1 MSNWAG
7 KLVSMCLCKGT
18 ELLAIARSRILFPIG
33 RLALF
38 EGGGTPG
45 VASDFWIP
53 AHQEPPLRNQVTALR
68 AHLLASSL
76 ETQDEEPCTDG
87 RPD

>member
-1 MSNWAG
+1 MPNCAG

-18 ELLAIARSRILFPIG
+18 ELLATARSRILFPIG

-45 VASDFWIP
+45 VASDSWIP
-53 AHQEPPLRNQVTALR
+53 ACQEPPLRNQVTALR
-68 AHLLASSL
+68 AHLLASSWKRR
-76 ETQDEEPCTDG
+76 TRSPA
-87 RPD
+87 